1 MQRLVAIRLGHR
13 EPVAQALG
21 VGLIHIGNDRIGL
34 PALHLFQLLR
44 TVDDDADGKQIVD
57 ALEGALLLLHLLP
70 DGVDRLG
77 AALNVTLDAS
87 GLNFLFYR
95 LYEALDIGI
104 ASSLCSAKF
113 LADMVVGI
121 VLHILEREVFELA
134 LKLIETQLVGQRRIE
149 ISRLLRH
156 LHLSLDILS
165 IANLAHQVDTI
176 GNHDENHTHILGKR
190 EQQIA
195 EVLALDSRILIVELL
210 DAIKAMK
217 YAGNRLAMSLLDLV
231 EGDVASLDIGY
242 ELNGLDS
249 IAFQPDLLSQDFSRL
264 ARHAFL
270 LFVCKC
276 KFFCHK

>member
-1 MQRLVAIRLGHR
+1 
-13 EPVAQALG
+13 
-21 VGLIHIGNDRIGL
+21 
-34 PALHLFQLLR
+34 
-44 TVDDDADGKQIVD
+44 
-57 ALEGALLLLHLLP
+57 
-70 DGVDRLG
+70 
-77 AALNVTLDAS
+77 
-87 GLNFLFYR
+87 
-95 LYEALDIGI
+95 
-104 ASSLCSAKF
+104 
-113 LADMVVGI
+113 MVVGI

-165 IANLAHQVDTI
+165 IAYLAHQVDTI

-217 YAGNRLAMSLLDLV
+217 YAGNRLAMSLLNLV